1 MKHICFSYRP
11 VETGGGW
18 RAAAPQIS
26 AKVEVLPIDIDSE

>member
-1 MKHICFSYRP
+1 MLFIQARRNW
-11 VETGGGW
+11 GGW